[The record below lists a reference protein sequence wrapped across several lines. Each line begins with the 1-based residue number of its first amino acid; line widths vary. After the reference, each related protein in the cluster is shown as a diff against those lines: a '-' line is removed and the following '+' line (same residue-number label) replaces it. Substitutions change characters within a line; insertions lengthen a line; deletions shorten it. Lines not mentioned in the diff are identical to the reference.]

1 MLSPAMGKELA
12 RKDSAYSNQVCTLT
26 STLAVPNFI
35 LNMAKRPQEMQIYTQ
50 RDVVAPPNTNYANQ
64 VFPPKPGRSGVIIV
78 RKPP

>member
-1 MLSPAMGKELA
+1 MGKALA
-12 RKDSAYSNQVCTLT
+12 HKHGVYSNQVCIVP

-50 RDVVAPPNTNYANQ
+50 RDVFAPPNTNYANQ
-64 VFPPKPGRSGVIIV
+64 VFPPKPGRSGVITV